1 MRAVIYKRVSVL
13 RNHIEGTS
21 LDVQHERLEAYAKA
35 HGWDVVRVYEDAGI
49 SGKDT
54 NRPQLQRMLQD
65 AEKGVFDVILV
76 YKLDRL
82 SRSVSDFH
90 QLANFLDAHKIALVS
105 VTQHLDTSS
114 PTGRLLRNILV
125 DFANFEREL
134 ITERIMDNKLH
145 RAAEGKWNG
154 GHAPL
159 GYKLVNKK
167 LEIVPEEAAQVREV
181 YDLYLTNKLS
191 MRKIAKMT
199 GVSFS
204 RVELILTNPIYAGK
218 LAYGKTKYKNTKG
231 QFERKKPEEWIW
243 GDSDHEPIITFE
255 EWQRV
260 QEIKKA
266 NTRIPKGRT
275 EHQLFQGLCYC
286 GKCGRKLYFFWNG
299 TSTKPYAYYRCHDH
313 NRFEGCRS
321 LSVSQTE
328 LEEKVVRK
336 LNELLSDKMFWKSV
350 KENIKNGKKKKS
362 DEEREIEVI
371 DKGLQKIE
379 EQIKRLI
386 KQMADADIAHLIK
399 PQLMELEKE
408 RKTLIEDKDVLLSQQ
423 TEQTVINTGLSS
435 QLMREVM
442 DGWEYLSTEEKSEGI
457 HLLIKKITAFT
468 EYVEIEWTDSALPNV
483 TFLRNKM
490 AKNGRITEY
499 CF

>member
-13 RNHIEGTS
+13 RNHIDGTS

-35 HGWDVVRVYEDAGI
+35 HGWDVVGVYEDAGI

-65 AEKGVFDVILV
+65 AEKGVFEVILV

-90 QLANFLDAHKIALVS
+90 QLANFLDSHKIALVS

-145 RAAEGKWNG
+145 RATEGKWNG

-167 LEIVPEEAAQVREV
+167 LELVPEEAAQVREV

-199 GVSFS
+199 GIGFS
-204 RVELILTNPIYAGK
+204 RIELILTNPIYAGK

-231 QFERKKPEEWIW
+231 QFKRKKPEEWIW

-266 NTRIPKGRT
+266 NTRIPSERT
-275 EHQLFQGLCYC
+275 VRQIFRGLCYC

-299 TSTKPYAYYRCHDH
+299 TETHAYAYYRCHDY

-321 LSVSQTE
+321 LSISQIE

-336 LNELLSDKMFWKSV
+336 LNELLSNKMFWKAV
-350 KENIKNGKKKKS
+350 KENIKNSGKKKS
-362 DEEREIEVI
+362 GAEQEIDVI
-371 DKGLQKIE
+371 NKALQKIE
-379 EQIKRLI
+379 ERIKRLV
-386 KQMADADIAHLIK
+386 KQMADTDIAHLIK
-399 PQLMELEKE
+399 PQLLEMEQE
-408 RKTLIEDKDVLLSQQ
+408 RKTLMADRDAFLSQQ
-423 TEQTVINTGLSS
+423 TEQTVTSTDLSS
-435 QLMREVM
+435 QLMKEIM
-442 DGWEYLSTEEKSEGI
+442 SGWEYLSIEEKSEGI
-457 HLLIKKITAFT
+457 HLLIKKITIFA
-468 EYVEIEWTDSALPNV
+468 EYVEIEWTDSSLPNV
-483 TFLRNKM
+483 TFLLNKKT
-490 AKNGRITEY
+490 KNGRIKEY